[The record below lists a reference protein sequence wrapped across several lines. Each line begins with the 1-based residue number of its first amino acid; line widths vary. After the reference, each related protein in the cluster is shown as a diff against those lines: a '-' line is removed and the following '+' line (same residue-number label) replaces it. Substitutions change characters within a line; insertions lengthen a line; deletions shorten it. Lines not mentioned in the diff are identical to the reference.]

1 MFCHSRQH
9 SIVLVNTQETV
20 FRLDITE
27 QLFNGALDINTK
39 TTKKKKKHLFEK
51 LMFRILLSEIHLCTC
66 ICRISSI

>member
-9 SIVLVNTQETV
+9 SIVLVNTQEAV

-39 TTKKKKKHLFEK
+39 TTKKKKKNIYLK
-51 LMFRILLSEIHLCTC
+51 K
-66 ICRISSI
+66 